1 MLRTAL
7 QPKWLGALLLATVF
21 AAVCGWLGAW
31 QLEEARAEG
40 RAQAIER
47 AASLPVAPLTEVVEP
62 QSEFP
67 RDGSTRRVTASGS
80 YAVDGQVL
88 IAERQLD
95 GQVGYWVVSPFVV
108 DGTGATIPVLRGFV
122 TDPESAPAPPTGRI
136 SLAGGLAPSESPRS
150 EAGLADGVY
159 RSIDL
164 GLLVNRW
171 DTEVYNAFVFA
182 TDETTRSGLSGTD
195 EGSPVTLEGLTR
207 VPPPTG
213 EQSELNLKNAMY
225 AVQWWVFAAFAFF
238 LWWRM
243 VRQAHRE
250 ELEAPPLTE
259 PSDPDPSPREPTSAD
274 PAANGTDPA
283 PAEPER
289 TTGAPHTLSAPTT
302 TRTR

>member
-7 QPKWLGALLLATVF
+7 QPRWLGALVLATVF

-40 RAQAIER
+40 RARAIER

-67 RDGSTRRVTASGS
+67 RDGSTRRVTATGS
-80 YAVDGQVL
+80 YAAAGQVL
-88 IAERQLD
+88 IAERRLN
-95 GQVGYWVVSPFVV
+95 GQVGYWVVTPFVV

-122 TDPESAPAPPTGRI
+122 ADPAQAPAPPTERI
-136 SLAGGLAPSESPRS
+136 GLAGGLAPGESPRS

-164 GLLVNRW
+164 SLLVNRW

-182 TDETTRSGLSGTD
+182 TDETVLSGAGETPAALD
-195 EGSPVTLEGLTR
+195 GLTR

-213 EQSELNLKNAMY
+213 AQSELNLKNAMY
-225 AVQWWVFAAFAFF
+225 AVQWWVFAAFGYF

-250 ELEAPPLTE
+250 ELDSAAGRRQPEPAPPASSTMTGAS
-259 PSDPDPSPREPTSAD
+259 PATDRTPD
-274 PAANGTDPA
+274 
-283 PAEPER
+283 PAEPEHPA
-289 TTGAPHTLSAPTT
+289 GAPHTLSAPTT

>member
-7 QPKWLGALLLATVF
+7 QPKWLGALVLATVF

-47 AASLPVAPLTEVVEP
+47 AASLPVAPLSEVLEP
-62 QSEFP
+62 QTAFP
-67 RDGSTRRVTASGS
+67 REGSTRRVTASGT

-88 IAERQLD
+88 IAERRLE
-95 GQVGYWVVSPFVV
+95 GEVGYWVVSPFVV

-122 TDPESAPAPPTGRI
+122 ADPGQAPDPPTGRVE
-136 SLAGGLAPSESPRS
+136 LAGGLAPSESPRS
-150 EAGLADGVY
+150 EAGLPDGVY

-171 DTEVYNAFVFA
+171 DTDVYNAFVFA
-182 TDETTRSGLSGTD
+182 TDETMTEGSNA
-195 EGSPVTLEGLTR
+195 GSPVALEGLTR

-225 AVQWWVFAAFAFF
+225 AVQWWVFAAFGFF

-243 VRQAHRE
+243 VRQAH
-250 ELEAPPLTE
+250 LEQT
-259 PSDPDPSPREPTSAD
+259 R
-274 PAANGTDPA
+274 
-283 PAEPER
+283 PAEQAEPDAGPEPDR
-289 TTGAPHTLSAPTT
+289 PAGAPHTLSAPTT
-302 TRTR
+302 TTRTR

>member
-7 QPKWLGALLLATVF
+7 QPKWLGALALATVF

-47 AASLPVAPLTEVVEP
+47 AAALPVAPLTEVVAP

-67 RDGSTRRVTASGS
+67 RDGSTRRITATGS
-80 YAVDGQVL
+80 YATDGQVL
-88 IAERQLD
+88 ITERRLD

-108 DGTGATIPVLRGFV
+108 SDTGATIPVLRGFV
-122 TDPESAPAPPTGRI
+122 TDPAAAPAPATG
-136 SLAGGLAPSESPRS
+136 SLEIAGGLAPSESPRS
-150 EAGLADGVY
+150 EAGLPDGVY

-164 GLLVNRW
+164 SLLVNVW

-182 TDETTRSGLSGTD
+182 TEETVASGAGAGD
-195 EGSPVTLEGLTR
+195 PVELEGLTR
-207 VPPPTG
+207 VPPPTA

-225 AVQWWVFAAFAFF
+225 ALQWWVFAAFGYF

-243 VRQAHRE
+243 VRQAHLERTQPAE
-250 ELEAPPLTE
+250 ETQPATEAE
-259 PSDPDPSPREPTSAD
+259 PDPPT
-274 PAANGTDPA
+274 GT
-283 PAEPER
+283 
-289 TTGAPHTLSAPTT
+289 PHTLPVPTT
-302 TRTR
+302 TRTS

>member
-7 QPKWLGALLLATVF
+7 QPKWLGALVLATVF

-67 RDGSTRRVTASGS
+67 RDGSTRRVTATGT
-80 YAVDGQVL
+80 YAVDDQVL

-122 TDPESAPAPPTGRI
+122 ADPDSAPAPPTGGI
-136 SLAGGLAPSESPRS
+136 ALAGGLAPSESPRS

-182 TDETTRSGLSGTD
+182 TEETALSGAD
-195 EGSPVTLEGLTR
+195 EGAPAALEGLTR

-225 AVQWWVFAAFAFF
+225 AVQWWVFAAFAYF

-250 ELEAPPLTE
+250 ELEASLDDGPPDRT
-259 PSDPDPSPREPTSAD
+259 PDRPPADVTPTDPAAAD
-274 PAANGTDPA
+274 PAPDA
-283 PAEPER
+283 AEPER
-289 TTGAPHTLSAPTT
+289 AAGAPHTLSVPTT

>member
-7 QPKWLGALLLATVF
+7 QPRWLGALVLATVF

-47 AASLPVAPLTEVVEP
+47 AAALPVAPLTEVVEP

-67 RDGSTRRVTASGS
+67 RDGSTRRVTATGS
-80 YAVDGQVL
+80 YAADGQVL
-88 IAERQLD
+88 IAERRLD

-122 TDPESAPAPPTGRI
+122 SDAAQAPAPPAGGI
-136 SLAGGLAPSESPRS
+136 GLAGGLAPGESPRS

-164 GLLVNRW
+164 SVLVNRW

-182 TDETTRSGLSGTD
+182 TDETVLSGAD
-195 EGSPVTLEGLTR
+195 AGSPAALDGLTR

-213 EQSELNLKNAMY
+213 AQSELNLKNAMY
-225 AVQWWVFAAFAFF
+225 ALQWWVFAAFGFF

-243 VRQAHRE
+243 IRQAHRE
-250 ELEAPPLTE
+250 DLQ
-259 PSDPDPSPREPTSAD
+259 R
-274 PAANGTDPA
+274 AAGQPVDEPA
-283 PAEPER
+283 PAATAATAEPSPAADPPRSRAEPDHAA
-289 TTGAPHTLSAPTT
+289 GAPHTLSAPTT